1 MLELQALGVALTEF
15 AQAHPTGDLQQ
26 LRALIR
32 NARREQ
38 AAGRPPRARR
48 ELFRVLREATGE

>member
-1 MLELQALGVALTEF
+1 
-15 AQAHPTGDLQQ
+15 AHPKGDLQQ

-38 AAGRPPRARR
+38 AAGRPPRALR